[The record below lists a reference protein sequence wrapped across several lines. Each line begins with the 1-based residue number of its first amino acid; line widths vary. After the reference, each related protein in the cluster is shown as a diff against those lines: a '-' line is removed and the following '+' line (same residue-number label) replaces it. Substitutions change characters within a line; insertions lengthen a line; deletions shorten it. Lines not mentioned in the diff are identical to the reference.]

1 GQFMARTQLKR
12 GKKTLDCHFR
22 VTVIK
27 SGGDNLLSRAV
38 GAHLGLIQ
46 HVEEV
51 SVYGEL
57 RLLKGEPVKIE
68 LKENA
73 RPYSITTPRRI
84 PIPLVPKVEEELR
97 RMKCLGI
104 IESVTEPTEW
114 VAPMVPVVKPSGKIR
129 ICVDLK
135 RLNKSAQREKLIL
148 PALDDIL
155 HRLAGST
162 VFSSLDAASGF
173 WQIPLDEESA
183 RLTTFITPLGRF
195 CFKRLPFGVTSAP
208 EIFQRKMC
216 ELLRDHEGTIVYMD
230 DILVS
235 GGDGISPQP
244 DRVTAITAV
253 EPPQNQTE
261 LRRLLGMVNFLGRY
275 LPHLSSV
282 LHPLNDLLRADV
294 AWLWGPEQGEAFKKV
309 KALISS
315 APVLQ
320 FFNLK
325 LRTVVSADAS
335 SHGLG
340 GVLLQE
346 HEGGLRPVAF
356 CSRILTDAGKRYAQ
370 IEKECLASVWASEQ
384 FYQYLCG
391 LETYRLVTDHK
402 PLVTMI
408 NGMDLDKVPLRC
420 QRLLIRL
427 MKFNP
432 VAEYMPGKNL
442 VVADALSRHPKPG
455 IDETGLGADIQA
467 HINTVEETEKKPVFE
482 RIKAETAK
490 DHTLQLVKGYVERGK
505 RMPES
510 AERAE
515 ILERIHHG
523 HMGLTKSRER
533 YRDAVWW
540 PHISKAVK
548 EKVQR
553 PSQPREPLITT
564 PLPELPWQKLAADL
578 CELNGKTYLIVTDY
592 YSRWLEILS
601 LPKAS
606 SEGVIQKLVSI
617 IARFGI
623 LEQIVTDNGP
633 QFRSQV
639 FTDFI
644 KAYEIIHI
652 TSSPYYPQANGM
664 AERAVKTAKTIL
676 RQENPALA
684 LLSYRDTPTEPT
696 RESPAVRILPLR
708 QA

>member
-1 GQFMARTQLKR
+1 M
-12 GKKTLDCHFR
+12 DCHFR
-22 VTVIK
+22 VTVVK

-51 SVYGEL
+51 SVYGVL
-57 RLLKGEPVKIE
+57 GLLKGEPVKIE

-114 VAPMVPVVKPSGKIR
+114 VAPMVPVVKPSGNIR

-135 RLNKSAQREKLIL
+135 RLKKSVQREKFIL
-148 PALDDIL
+148 PTLDDIL

-173 WQIPLDEESA
+173 WQIPLDEKSA
-183 RLTTFITPLGRF
+183 RLTMFITPLGRF
-195 CFKRLPFGVTSAP
+195 CFKRLPFGITSAP

-235 GGDGISPQP
+235 GSTMEEHDKRLSMVLHTIQRSGLKLNQQKCKLRERELNFLGYRISGDGISPHP

-275 LPHLSSV
+275 LPRLSSV
-282 LHPLNDLLRADV
+282 LHPLNDLLKTDV
-294 AWLWGPEQGEAFKKV
+294 AWLWGPEQDEAFNKV

-320 FFNLK
+320 FFNPK
-325 LRTVVSADAS
+325 LQTVVSADAS
-335 SHGLG
+335 SHGLS

-356 CSRILTDAGKRYAQ
+356 CSHTLTDTEKRYAQ
-370 IEKECLASVWASEQ
+370 IEKECLASVWASER

-408 NGMDLDKVPLRC
+408 NGMDLDKVHLRC

-427 MKFNP
+427 IKFNP

-455 IDETGLGADIQA
+455 IDETGLEADIQA

-490 DHTLQLVKGYVERGK
+490 DHTPQLVKGYVERGWPAYVK
-505 RMPES
+505 DVAKPAREFY
-510 AERAE
+510 AERGCLSQLNGVVRRGNQIVIPSSLRAE

-540 PHISKAVK
+540 PHISKAVM

-553 PSQPREPLITT
+553 CPYCNKHRPSQPCEPLITT

-578 CELNGKTYLIVTDY
+578 CELTGKTYLIVTDY

-606 SEGVIQKLVSI
+606 SEGVIQKHHC
-617 IARFGI
+617 
-623 LEQIVTDNGP
+623 
-633 QFRSQV
+633 
-639 FTDFI
+639 
-644 KAYEIIHI
+644 EIWNSRTNH
-652 TSSPYYPQANGM
+652 
-664 AERAVKTAKTIL
+664 
-676 RQENPALA
+676 
-684 LLSYRDTPTEPT
+684 D
-696 RESPAVRILPLR
+696 
-708 QA
+708 